1 MIKKIIKNL
10 KLLVVACPE
19 NNFQPRF
26 LEVNFLFRLVLIFL
40 ILRIIVLPFYFY
52 FPKSLFFAQI
62 ITQDILQLLNNE
74 RQSLGL
80 NSLKQDPKLEKAA
93 LLKAQDMFNKDY
105 FGHQSPDGI
114 SGWYWIKMSS
124 YDYAAAGENLAIGF
138 IDSGEVHQAWNESEL
153 HRQNLL
159 SPYFEDVGIVVLK
172 GNFQNQETTV
182 VVQLFGKPKAT
193 TIPGFIAIEKQKIEA
208 KTESEMDT
216 EAEAE
221 VETKIKEEIK
231 IPQSEVPEEIAPEVA
246 PSITTNLS
254 ERESSLKSGIWQ
266 FLVQKYS
273 NFLRGFIFFIV
284 FIILIILISNLI
296 VIVALSLP
304 KKQKLVIARAVI
316 PASLLTIIVLLVL
329 AILDKSFLIQFIPH
343 HLQI

>member
-62 ITQDILQLLNNE
+62 ISQDILELLNNE

-138 IDSGEVHQAWNESEL
+138 VDSEEVHQAWNESEL

-182 VVQLFGKPKAT
+182 VVQLFGKPKT
-193 TIPGFIAIEKQKIEA
+193 TTTPTTTPGVVTIEEQESTPEIEI
-208 KTESEMDT
+208 KTEPET
-216 EAEAE
+216 EI
-221 VETKIKEEIK
+221 ET
-231 IPQSEVPEEIAPEVA
+231 EVPEEVA
-246 PSITTNLS
+246 SSLS
-254 ERESSLKSGIWQ
+254 TDLVEQELSLKSGIWQ

-296 VIVALSLP
+296 VIVVLSLP